1 MRWTP
6 LKLSLLVVLSFSMS
20 LILVSF
26 LFYKNINILLGFWGK
41 EAKITFYLKADAT
54 ETDKAQ
60 ILEIL
65 KSDAE
70 LENIEL
76 VDRKA
81 AAADFKKMF
90 GEYSSGIISVDEM
103 IDLIPESYTAVLK
116 PGLSVDEKDIKLNA
130 IKKSLSSEP
139 FIEEISY
146 GGEWLT
152 KFSKLDRALKIFGFT
167 LSLVLSLT
175 VCFISALMVR
185 SLVDDSK
192 SEIEVFSL
200 LGATRWVIY
209 RKYLQQFL
217 FFFGL
222 SIIVSLALTFAV
234 YYIIKNRFLVNQ
246 GFQFIADNI
255 RFLTASESAIPL
267 AILFLFVML
276 GASLS
281 LRSTIQRLSLF
292 SHD

>member
-41 EAKITFYLKADAT
+41 ESKITFYLKADAT
-54 ETDKAQ
+54 DTDKTK
-60 ILEIL
+60 ILDLL
-65 KSDAE
+65 KADSQ
-70 LENIEL
+70 LENIQL
-76 VDRKA
+76 VDRTA

-103 IDLIPESYTAVLK
+103 IDLIPESYTAVLQ
-116 PGLSVDEKDIKLNA
+116 SRFSADEKKNQLGRIKQQFSA
-130 IKKSLSSEP
+130 EP
-139 FIEEISY
+139 FVEEVSY
-146 GGEWLT
+146 GGEWLNR
-152 KFSKLDRALKIFGFT
+152 FSKFDRALKIFGLT

-209 RKYLQQFL
+209 QKYLKQFL

-222 SIIVSLALTFAV
+222 SVIVSLALTFAV

-255 RFLTASESAIPL
+255 RFLNASESAAPL

>member
-26 LFYKNINILLGFWGK
+26 LFYKNINILLGFWDK

-54 ETDKAQ
+54 EPDKAK
-60 ILEIL
+60 ILEAL
-65 KSDAE
+65 KSDTD
-70 LENIEL
+70 LESIQL
-76 VDRKA
+76 VDRTA
-81 AAADFKKMF
+81 AAVDFKKMF

-116 PGLSVDEKDIKLNA
+116 SGLSTDEKD
-130 IKKSLSSEP
+130 KKLSSLKQTLSAEP

-146 GGEWLT
+146 GGEWLN

-255 RFLTASESAIPL
+255 RFLSATESAIPL
-267 AILFLFVML
+267 TILFLFVML

>member
-26 LFYKNINILLGFWGK
+26 LFYKNINILMGFWGK

-54 ETDKAQ
+54 DSDKSK
-60 ILEIL
+60 ILQLL
-65 KSDAE
+65 KSKPE
-70 LENIEL
+70 LENIQL
-76 VDRKA
+76 VDRAA

-103 IDLIPESYTAVLK
+103 IDLVPESYTAVLK
-116 PGLSVDEKDIKLNA
+116 TGFSVESDTVRVTALKQSIA
-130 IKKSLSSEP
+130 AEP

-146 GGEWLT
+146 GGEWLN
-152 KFSKLDRALKIFGFT
+152 KFSKLDRALRIFGIT

-209 RKYLQQFL
+209 QKYLKQFL
-217 FFFGL
+217 FFFVL
-222 SIIVSLALTFAV
+222 SIFVSLALTFAV
-234 YYIIKNRFLVNQ
+234 FYIIKNRFLINQ
-246 GFQFIADNI
+246 GFHFIADHI
-255 RFLTASESAIPL
+255 RFLNAGEAAAPL
-267 AILFLFVML
+267 ALLFLFVMI